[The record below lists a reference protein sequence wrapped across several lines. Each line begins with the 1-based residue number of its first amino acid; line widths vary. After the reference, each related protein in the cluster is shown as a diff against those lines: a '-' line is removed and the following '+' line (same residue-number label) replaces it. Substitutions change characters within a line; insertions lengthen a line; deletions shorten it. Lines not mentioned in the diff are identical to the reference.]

1 MGLITTNEA
10 RCRDCYRCLRGC
22 AVKAIRF
29 SAGDQSG
36 VLHARVIDELCVHDA
51 RCVLSCPQKAKK
63 VASDLDQVRLLLQRG
78 SPLAAGVAPS
88 FAAGLPLREPGQMP
102 ALLRKLGF
110 GRVQETSLGAELV
123 VRTHRQM
130 GFDLPLIGS
139 ACPVVVNLIERHY
152 PGALPMLAPVVSPMI
167 AHGRYMKKVY
177 PGYRTVFIGPCAAK
191 KAEARTEGIDD
202 AVDYVLGF
210 DELWEWVQEEGLDTG
225 DLPVEGFDGPRPGL
239 ARLFP
244 IEGGMIR
251 ALKADDKKETDY
263 ITVTGLQNCITFLKH
278 LSQDKIAGPPAVME
292 LLACRGGCIDGP
304 LSFCRDED
312 IFTRRRK
319 VINFFKA
326 GAGWEEG
333 GDAAGV
339 EMPPELMRREYQS
352 RRVSLPMPDESALK
366 QILARTGKYQP
377 EDELNCGACGYDS
390 CRDKAVA
397 VYQGNAEV
405 QMCIPFM
412 RKRAESMSNLV
423 LAAMP
428 NAVIIVDYQLAI
440 KEVNPAAGRLF
451 KCQAREMIGRR
462 LDTLI
467 NPENFIKVIETGE
480 MLNRLH
486 SYPELD
492 IVTREIIFPLESERA
507 VVGILVDITAEK
519 RQREQFEL
527 VKGQTIA
534 RAREVLTKQMTVAQE
549 IAGLLG
555 ETTAETKVLLSKLID
570 LMGKDS
576 F

>member
-10 RCRDCYRCLRGC
+10 RCRDCYRCLRSC

-63 VASDLDQVRLLLQRG
+63 VASDLEQVRGLING
-78 SPLAAGVAPS
+78 GKILAAGVAPS
-88 FAAGLPLREPGQMP
+88 FPAGLPLGDPGKMP
-102 ALLRKLGF
+102 ALLRRLGF
-110 GRVQETSLGAELV
+110 GRVLETSLGAHLV
-123 VRTHRQM
+123 VMEHRRI
-130 GFDLPLIGS
+130 GFNHPLISS

-152 PGALPMLAPVVSPMI
+152 PGLLPLLAPAVSPMI
-167 AHGRYMKKVY
+167 AHGRYMKRVY
-177 PGYRTVFIGPCAAK
+177 PGCLTVFIGPCAAK
-191 KAEARTEGIDD
+191 KGEAKTEGIDD
-202 AVDYVLGF
+202 AIDYVLGF
-210 DELWEWVQEEGLDTG
+210 DEVWEWAREEGLDQAS
-225 DLPVEGFDGPRPGL
+225 LEVEGFDGPVPDL
-239 ARLFP
+239 TRLFP

-251 ALKADDKKETDY
+251 AMRMEGESNC
-263 ITVTGLQNCITFLKH
+263 ITITGLQNCIAFLGH
-278 LSQDKIAGPPAVME
+278 MSRNTIGRPPVFME

-304 LSFCRDED
+304 LSLCRDED

-319 VINFFKA
+319 VTEFYRA
-326 GAGWEEG
+326 GSGLGEPGAGE
-333 GDAAGV
+333 V
-339 EMPPELMRREYQS
+339 LLPPDLMRREYRP
-352 RRVSLPMPDESALK
+352 RRAALAVPDEGTLR
-366 QILARTGKYQP
+366 QILAQTGKHQP

-390 CRDKAVA
+390 CRDKAMA

-405 QMCIPFM
+405 QMCIPYM

-428 NAVIIVDYQLAI
+428 NAVIIVDHDLVI

-451 KCQAREMIGRR
+451 KCQAREMVGQR
-462 LDTLI
+462 LDLLV
-467 NPENFIKVIETGE
+467 NPENFQKVIETGE

-486 SYPELD
+486 TYPELD
-492 IVTREIIFPLESERA
+492 IITREIIFPLESESA
-507 VVGILVDITAEK
+507 VVGILVDITSEK

-534 RAREVLTKQMTVAQE
+534 RAQEVMAKQMTVAQE

-570 LMGKDS
+570 LMGRDS
-576 F
+576 S